1 MHASYITSILFYI
14 IHNTIPSTPDIIYI
28 LYALLYF
35 VTLYHMQGD
44 APIDDIALGQTPIG
58 GDQLGTEGP
67 YQE

>member
-1 MHASYITSILFYI
+1 MH
-14 IHNTIPSTPDIIYI
+14 TICTII
-28 LYALLYF
+28 LY
-35 VTLYHMQGD
+35 TTPQGD